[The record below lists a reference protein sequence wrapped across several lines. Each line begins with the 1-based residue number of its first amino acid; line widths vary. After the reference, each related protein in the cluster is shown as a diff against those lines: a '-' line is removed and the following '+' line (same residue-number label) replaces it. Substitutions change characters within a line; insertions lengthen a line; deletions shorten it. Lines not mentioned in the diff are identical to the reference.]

1 MWCVVKFGWG
11 SEYIISRMVKGP
23 TGVFEDHKLKE
34 VSGCELS
41 IEKILFESS
50 CDELLDQSP
59 GLKLVS
65 MKTIE

>member
-1 MWCVVKFGWG
+1 
-11 SEYIISRMVKGP
+11 MVKGP